1 MEAKADDGNR
11 RTLLM
16 VAMTIT
22 LFCIICSSMSL
33 IAAILARREEA
44 ARAAQLPAGQPD
56 ELALAVITETPLS
69 EAPVDAEVLPA
80 TASPLPAE
88 TPLLEATA
96 TPAVLQGKGDEK
108 VDLERGNEP
117 SIAHVTHSGSGHFS
131 VKNYN
136 PEGKRIDL
144 LVNTTG
150 SYDGVVPIDFM
161 AGEHTVQFRVEA
173 DGEWTIEI
181 LDLMAARAKDIP
193 GMIGGSGDEVVVIN
207 GGSPHVATV
216 RATGSGN
223 FALWSYGNSYDLVVN
238 ERAPYQGSVTLDPHN
253 FFLVISAD
261 APWSL
266 SITARE

>member
-108 VDLERGNEP
+108 VDLMKKSTWSEEMSLRSP
-117 SIAHVTHSGSGHFS
+117 MS
-131 VKNYN
+131 
-136 PEGKRIDL
+136 P
-144 LVNTTG
+144 
-150 SYDGVVPIDFM
+150 
-161 AGEHTVQFRVEA
+161 
-173 DGEWTIEI
+173 
-181 LDLMAARAKDIP
+181 IP
-193 GMIGGSGDEVVVIN
+193 GPAISLLRTTTLRASVLTCWSIRPG
-207 GGSPHVATV
+207 ATMGLCQLTSWLANT
-216 RATGSGN
+216 RSN
-223 FALWSYGNSYDLVVN
+223 L
-238 ERAPYQGSVTLDPHN
+238 E
-253 FFLVISAD
+253 
-261 APWSL
+261 
-266 SITARE
+266 